1 MRYDT
6 VIIGGGLAGLTAGIE
21 LLKRGQKVA
30 AVSTGQSALHFN
42 SGSLDL
48 MGRSKTGR
56 DIINP
61 LQGIMSVGEQHPY
74 ARLGFPRIQR
84 LLPRIKPLF
93 EEAGITLNGTA
104 DRNHFRLTPLGM
116 FKPAWLTMAG
126 LATTDNP
133 DNPGWGRCLIINIA
147 GFIDY
152 YPQFL
157 ANGLAKTGIECD
169 IRNLSHPAIEYL
181 RKSSTEMRA
190 TNIARVIRGEVIDQ
204 IAKSVSKMA
213 KESGADTVLM
223 PSVVGV
229 FSETPLRRM
238 LELAQCNLKFVG
250 TMPMSV
256 SGMRTQMCLRRLF
269 EHLGGTYLLGDSV
282 RCGKFS
288 GNCLT
293 EVYTTNL
300 GDMPLQA
307 ETFILASG
315 SFISHGLE
323 ADPEHVYEPL
333 FGLDVDADSNR
344 PQWSHMNIYT
354 SQQYM
359 SFGVRTDDRFRVS
372 RNGQTVSNLFA
383 AGSILSGS
391 NAVKEESG
399 AGITLLTA
407 LNAADTICN
416 CNETK
421 TQKLQ
426 PSEYY

>member
-1 MRYDT
+1 
-6 VIIGGGLAGLTAGIE
+6 
-21 LLKRGQKVA
+21 
-30 AVSTGQSALHFN
+30 
-42 SGSLDL
+42 
-48 MGRSKTGR
+48 
-56 DIINP
+56 
-61 LQGIMSVGEQHPY
+61 
-74 ARLGFPRIQR
+74 
-84 LLPRIKPLF
+84 
-93 EEAGITLNGTA
+93 
-104 DRNHFRLTPLGM
+104 
-116 FKPAWLTMAG
+116 
-126 LATTDNP
+126 
-133 DNPGWGRCLIINIA
+133 
-147 GFIDY
+147 
-152 YPQFL
+152 
-157 ANGLAKTGIECD
+157 
-169 IRNLSHPAIEYL
+169 
-181 RKSSTEMRA
+181 
-190 TNIARVIRGEVIDQ
+190 
-204 IAKSVSKMA
+204 
-213 KESGADTVLM
+213 
-223 PSVVGV
+223 
-229 FSETPLRRM
+229 
-238 LELAQCNLKFVG
+238 
-250 TMPMSV
+250 
-256 SGMRTQMCLRRLF
+256 
-269 EHLGGTYLLGDSV
+269 
-282 RCGKFS
+282 
-288 GNCLT
+288 
-293 EVYTTNL
+293 
-300 GDMPLQA
+300 MPLQA